1 MVISSPT
8 LMGRTAV
15 RTREKRL
22 GSHSH
27 FELGPQLTK
36 EEWEKEKK
44 KKRGVFGIRI
54 RREKKRE
61 RRKKKGKVDERKTH
75 L

>member
-44 KKRGVFGIRI
+44 KKEGCLVLGLEER
-54 RREKKRE
+54 KRE
-61 RRKKKGKVDERKTH
+61 REKKKKGKS
-75 L
+75 